1 MITVPNVPA
10 PADTWYRTSQHLLH
24 SLTNTMYQALAI
36 NAVCG
41 LTLVSVLGLGM
52 IDAVLYAPRVVE
64 FSFAARGRRG
74 GLTGSMTS

>member
-1 MITVPNVPA
+1 MPGIAQVSICSTV
-10 PADTWYRTSQHLLH
+10 LK
-24 SLTNTMYQALAI
+24 NTMDQALAI
-36 NAVCG
+36 QTVCG

-74 GLTGSMTS
+74 GLTGSITS